1 MPTVPSNFVPQADMQ
16 DRGEV
21 PLQAPGVEPVRN
33 LAADQQVQL
42 GEAMTRAGNVAW
54 NVGSNIQDHIDESGA
69 KAADVQ
75 FLQST
80 QQLLNGKNGYFN
92 QEGKNAEINFQATN
106 EAMLQTAN
114 SISDS
119 LPNETQRQMFKQAAA
134 RNLVSFQG
142 QVLDHRNKQ
151 ARVYA
156 LNESEARATEYA
168 GQAAQNWDSIGK
180 KDEAGNPI
188 GKYSV
193 ALGVVDVE
201 TSHIGQLLGYA
212 QDSEQM
218 KALKQ
223 KFNGITATGVVDKYA
238 KDGDYVSA
246 SNFLKDQDEKG
257 MLDVKTRQSLMDFVD
272 KNQKIQ
278 STIEAAESIVYEGHA
293 KSFSRFG
300 YKPVIDPMTSKIV
313 DPIHGTKYADE
324 GVDYSAASGTAIKSP
339 QDSVVESIKTEG
351 KYDTITLRM
360 RDGTKATITNLD
372 NKLVYE
378 GESIQSGTQI
388 ASAGTDL
395 MHYTMERNGE
405 FMNPQQANAF
415 NAKEDMKNIKPP
427 TSLRDALYIA
437 NQIDNK
443 DLKEA
448 VKNQVHRLW
457 SENEGLKQQESQT
470 LHLDALRFMADPKH
484 PRVSDIP
491 IAMRMKME
499 QTSPG
504 TLAELVASEN
514 TKDDA
519 EALWDAAQNPAKYTP
534 EYLTTPGTKDKPSM
548 ADRISIKT
556 KVGLLNTYQNFDARN
571 ERGLNAEQFKQVLLE
586 NGLENIVFPS
596 GTDEQKHAL
605 AMQGLAIK
613 EQAELRI
620 ANQEKATRKKLTM
633 PEIQDV
639 YEKVLMDRAATTS
652 RSFVPTWLG
661 GGGFFDPSGSRGSQ
675 YPIVAMTK
683 DERESAVVTVGN
695 QEVFLRDIPPKF
707 IIQSTKELQDRKEDP
722 IRNPSNNQIAQMWL
736 SAKDVWEKNNKK

>member
-1 MPTVPSNFVPQADMQ
+1 MPTVPSSFVPQADMQ

-33 LAADQQVQL
+33 LAADQEVQL
-42 GEAMTRAGNVAW
+42 GEAMTRAGNVSW

-180 KDEAGNPI
+180 KDEAGNPT

-193 ALGVVDVE
+193 ARGVVDVE
-201 TSHIGQLLGYA
+201 TGLIGQLLGYA

-223 KFNGITATGVVDKYA
+223 KYNGITANGVVDKYA
-238 KDGDYVSA
+238 QDGDYVSA

-278 STIEAAESIVYEGHA
+278 STIEAAESIVYEGSA

-313 DPIHGTKYADE
+313 DQKDGAKHVDE
-324 GVDYSAASGTAIKSP
+324 GVDYSAASGTAIKAP

-351 KYDTITLRM
+351 KYNTITLRM

-415 NAKEDMKNIKPP
+415 NAKEDMKNINPP

-443 DLKEA
+443 DLKES

-470 LHLDALRFMADPKH
+470 LHLNALRYMADPSH
-484 PRVSDIP
+484 PRVDQIP
-491 IAMRMKME
+491 VAMRMKME

-504 TLAELVASEN
+504 TLAELIKSEN
-514 TKDDA
+514 ARDDA
-519 EALWDAAQNPAKYTP
+519 ATMWDAAQNPTKYTP
-534 EYLTTPGTKDKPSM
+534 AYLASPEM
-548 ADRISIKT
+548 ADKLSTGSKIE
-556 KVGLLNTYQNFDARN
+556 LLNKWNNFDAMR
-571 ERGLNAEQFKQVLLE
+571 ESGLSSEQFKQTLLDY
-586 NGLENIVFPS
+586 GLESIVFPS

-613 EQAELRI
+613 QMADQRI
-620 ANQEKATRKKLTM
+620 ASQEQATRKKAS
-633 PEIQDV
+633 PAEKQDI
-639 YEKVLMDRAATTS
+639 YDKVLMDRATPTGS
-652 RSFVPTWLG
+652 SFFHWNG
-661 GGGFFDPSGSRGSQ
+661 GYRYDPK
-675 YPIVAMTK
+675 PVVTMTK
-683 DERESAVVTVGN
+683 EERQSAVVTVGN
-695 QEVFLRDIPPKF
+695 QEVFLREIPPDF
-707 IIQSTKELQDRKEDP
+707 MIQSISALKKAGFA
-722 IRNPSNNQIAQMWL
+722 NPSVQQIAQQWL
-736 SAKDVWEKNNKK
+736 EIQNKK

>member
-33 LAADQQVQL
+33 LAADQEVQL

-92 QEGKNAEINFQATN
+92 QEGKNAETNFQATN

-119 LPNETQRQMFKQAAA
+119 LPNETQKQMFKQAAA

-246 SNFLKDQDEKG
+246 SNYLKDQDENG

-300 YKPVIDPMTSKIV
+300 YKPVIDQMTSKV
-313 DPIHGTKYADE
+313 MDTKYLDE
-324 GVDYSAASGTAIKSP
+324 GVDYSAAARTKVTAP
-339 QDSVVESIKTEG
+339 QDCVVEIIKQEG

-405 FMNPQQANAF
+405 FINPQQANAF

-427 TSLRDALYIA
+427 PSLRDALYIA

-504 TLAELVASEN
+504 TLAELVKSEN
-514 TKDDA
+514 AKDDA
-519 EALWDAAQNPAKYTP
+519 ATMWDAAQNPAKYTP
-534 EYLTTPGTKDKPSM
+534 AYLTSPEM
-548 ADRISIKT
+548 ANKLSTSSKIE
-556 KVGLLNTYQNFDARN
+556 LLNKYNNFDAMR
-571 ERGLNAEQFKQVLLE
+571 ESSLNSEQFKQTLLDA
-586 NGLENIVFPS
+586 GLENIVFPS

-613 EQAELRI
+613 QMADERI
-620 ANQEKATRKKLTM
+620 ASQEKETRKRLS
-633 PEIQDV
+633 PAERQDI
-639 YEKVLMDRAATTS
+639 YDKVLMDMATPTGS
-652 RSFVPTWLG
+652 SFWHWNG
-661 GGGFFDPSGSRGSQ
+661 GYRYDPK
-675 YPIVAMTK
+675 PIVTMTK
-683 DERESAVVTVGN
+683 EERQSAVVTVGN
-695 QEVFLRDIPPKF
+695 QEVFLRDIPKDF
-707 IIQSTKELQDRKEDP
+707 ADQSTAALKKVGFA
-722 IRNPSNNQIAQMWL
+722 NPSVQQIAQQWL
-736 SAKDVWEKNNKK
+736 EFKNKK

>member
-1 MPTVPSNFVPQADMQ
+1 MPTVPSSFVPQANLQ
-16 DRGEV
+16 DGGDV

-33 LAADQQVQL
+33 LAADQEVQL

-75 FLQST
+75 FLQTT

-92 QEGKNAEINFQATN
+92 QEGKNAETNFQATN

-119 LPNETQRQMFKQAAA
+119 LPNETQKQMFKQAAA
-134 RNLVSFQG
+134 RNLLSFQG
-142 QVLDHRNKQ
+142 QVLDYRNKQ

-168 GQAAQNWDSIGK
+168 GQAAQNWDSIGQ
-180 KDEAGNPI
+180 KDEQGNPT
-188 GKYSV
+188 GKHSV

-223 KFNGITATGVVDKYA
+223 KFNSITATGVVNKYA
-238 KDGDYVSA
+238 KDGDWVSA
-246 SNFLKDQDEKG
+246 SNYLKDQDEKG
-257 MLDVKTRQSLMDFVD
+257 MLDVNTRQSLMDFVD

-300 YKPVIDPMTSKIV
+300 YKPVIDQMTSKIV
-313 DPIHGTKYADE
+313 DQKDGAKYLDE
-324 GVDYSAASGTAIKSP
+324 GVDYSAAAGTKVTAP

-351 KYDTITLRM
+351 KHDTITLRM

-427 TSLRDALYIA
+427 TSLRDALYMA

-443 DLKEA
+443 DLKES

-470 LHLDALRFMADPKH
+470 LHLDALRYMADPKH
-484 PRVSDIP
+484 PRVDQIP
-491 IAMRMKME
+491 VAMRMKME

-504 TLAELVASEN
+504 TLAELIKSEN
-514 TKDDA
+514 AKDDA
-519 EALWDAAQNPAKYTP
+519 ATMWDAAQNPTKYTP
-534 EYLTTPGTKDKPSM
+534 AYLASPEM
-548 ADRISIKT
+548 ADKLSTGSKIE
-556 KVGLLNTYQNFDARN
+556 LLNKWNNFDSMR
-571 ERGLNAEQFKQVLLE
+571 ESGLSSEQFKQTLLDA
-586 NGLENIVFPS
+586 GLENIVFPS

-605 AMQGLAIK
+605 AMQGLEIK
-613 EQAELRI
+613 QMADQRI
-620 ANQEKATRKKLTM
+620 VSQEKETRKRLSPAEK
-633 PEIQDV
+633 QDI
-639 YEKVLMDRAATTS
+639 YDKVLMDRATPTGS
-652 RSFVPTWLG
+652 SFFHWNG
-661 GGGFFDPSGSRGSQ
+661 GYRYDPK
-675 YPIVAMTK
+675 PVVTMTK
-683 DERESAVVTVGN
+683 EERQSAVVTVGN
-695 QEVFLRDIPPKF
+695 QEVFLRDIPKDF
-707 IIQSTKELQDRKEDP
+707 ADQSTAALKKAGFA
-722 IRNPSNNQIAQMWL
+722 NPSVQQIAQQWL
-736 SAKDVWEKNNKK
+736 EIHNKK

>member
-16 DRGEV
+16 GGSEV

-33 LAADQQVQL
+33 LAADQEVQL

-246 SNFLKDQDEKG
+246 SNYLKDQDEKG

-300 YKPVIDPMTSKIV
+300 YKPVIDQMTSKV
-313 DPIHGTKYADE
+313 MDTKYSDE
-324 GVDYSAASGTAIKSP
+324 GVDYSAAARTKVTAP
-339 QDSVVESIKTEG
+339 QDCVVEIIKQEG

-405 FMNPQQANAF
+405 FINPQQANAF

-427 TSLRDALYIA
+427 PSLRDALYIA

-448 VKNQVHRLW
+448 VKNQVHRFW

-470 LHLDALRFMADPKH
+470 LHLDALRFMADSKH

-504 TLAELVASEN
+504 TLAELVKSEN
-514 TKDDA
+514 AKDDA
-519 EALWDAAQNPAKYTP
+519 ATMWDAAQNPAKYTP
-534 EYLTTPGTKDKPSM
+534 AYLTSPEM
-548 ADRISIKT
+548 ADKLSTSSKIE
-556 KVGLLNTYQNFDARN
+556 LLNKYNNFDAMR
-571 ERGLNAEQFKQVLLE
+571 ESGLSSEQFKQTLLDA
-586 NGLENIVFPS
+586 GLENIVFPS

-605 AMQGLAIK
+605 AMQGLEIK
-613 EQAELRI
+613 QMADQRI
-620 ANQEKATRKKLTM
+620 VSQEKETRKRLSPAEK
-633 PEIQDV
+633 QDI
-639 YEKVLMDRAATTS
+639 YDKVLMDRATPTGS
-652 RSFVPTWLG
+652 SFFHWNG
-661 GGGFFDPSGSRGSQ
+661 GYRYDPK
-675 YPIVAMTK
+675 PVVTMTK
-683 DERESAVVTVGN
+683 EERQSAVVTVGN
-695 QEVFLRDIPPKF
+695 QEVFLREIPPDF
-707 IIQSTKELQDRKEDP
+707 MIQSISALKKAGFA
-722 IRNPSNNQIAQMWL
+722 NPSVQQIAQQWL
-736 SAKDVWEKNNKK
+736 EFKNKK